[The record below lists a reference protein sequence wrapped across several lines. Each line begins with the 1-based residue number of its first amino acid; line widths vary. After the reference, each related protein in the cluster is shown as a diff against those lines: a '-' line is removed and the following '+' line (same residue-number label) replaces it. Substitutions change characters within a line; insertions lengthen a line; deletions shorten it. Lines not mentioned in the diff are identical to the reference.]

1 MRSFPSAVGVA
12 SVLLVA
18 AGMSALACS
27 SSTPAAEQPAV
38 VPPVPTATT
47 EPDAGT
53 EGGLTTIASSAA
65 LSALSISSGVLSPAF
80 DPSVLDY
87 TISSLN
93 SLVPVDVTATTAD
106 GLTLTVNG
114 KPATT
119 AVISSL
125 TLTPREDIIVNVAS
139 ASGESKTYTVHYL
152 PPDFPAY
159 SVTNPSPT
167 LAGSEPILLTPAL
180 GWLAIVD
187 RAGAPLYYRR
197 PPAPIGTTPATVA
210 DFRPQTFDTGQRG
223 YSYAVQNEGIHL
235 LDDHFREKTT
245 LSVLANRDHGVIPAD
260 VHDFLV
266 LGPEHYLLLGYAPKT
281 LDLSEIDDAWS
292 TQAPVTAAVIQEV
305 DHGVVLFEWD
315 SDDAPSLFTDSVF
328 SNAFTDAATSDY
340 VHANSFQI
348 DPVDGN
354 LIVSLRHTSS
364 ILKISRTTGATL
376 WTLGGK
382 SDDFGLTAAQRTAFQ
397 HHANKQSDG
406 TLLVFDNGALSPA
419 GDHPTR
425 VVSYVLDESAK
436 TVTSFTEITTRPSA
450 QPDTTFMG
458 SAFMMNANRYLIG
471 WGGRSDS
478 SATWPAVTEVAG
490 GSVVWSLTFTTPS
503 TFSYRAHPMTP

>member
-1 MRSFPSAVGVA
+1 
-12 SVLLVA
+12 
-18 AGMSALACS
+18 
-27 SSTPAAEQPAV
+27 
-38 VPPVPTATT
+38 
-47 EPDAGT
+47 
-53 EGGLTTIASSAA
+53 
-65 LSALSISSGVLSPAF
+65 
-80 DPSVLDY
+80 
-87 TISSLN
+87 
-93 SLVPVDVTATTAD
+93 TTAD